1 MRVFRIFPLVIVVA
15 ATLAAQ
21 TPAQAGSP
29 SEALLLLRQL
39 SRKYAEAQSYHI
51 EAVEEQTSSNDLRR
65 EWRKTVMS
73 AATAAGSRYRFE
85 GQSAFGSAVIVSDGK
100 TVWSYHLHEH
110 LYTEAAAGQEPSGPR
125 MLEPEEEGARGAE
138 HLRHFLS
145 HIADNLKAATMRP
158 EETITVN
165 DRPVHC
171 VVLSYNEQDL
181 KEKPPDEREEVT
193 IWIDQQRGVIVRT
206 LSRGQTYLVL
216 PGSEAHV
223 PFFKETSTVYRLVTL
238 EPPDAPENTFVF
250 IPPADAKLVDEF
262 PETKAFNRQRQVAG
276 LPEPVPP
283 EKWLGKP
290 APEFRLTSS
299 EGETVSPGSFRGKA
313 VLIDV
318 WSTSCAPC
326 RAMIP
331 DLKKLYEEVAT
342 KGLVFLT
349 VDHNDDPKVATEVL
363 ARERVSWAN
372 YHDPE
377 DAVQRAFKSIGV
389 PFQVL
394 IDEDGKVRFSHVGED
409 MAKLREA
416 IANLGPRYSSVASG
430 REPGERQ

>member
-1 MRVFRIFPLVIVVA
+1 MRVFRIFPVVIVVA

-21 TPAQAGSP
+21 TPALAGSP
-29 SEALLLLRQL
+29 SEALLLLRQV

-51 EAVEEQTSSNDLRR
+51 EAVEEQTSNNDLRR
-65 EWRKTVMS
+65 EWRKTAMS
-73 AATAAGSRYRFE
+73 AAIAAGGRYRFE

-110 LYTEAAAGQEPSGPR
+110 LYTEAAASHELSGPR
-125 MLEPEEEGARGAE
+125 RLEPEEEAARRAE
-138 HLRHFLS
+138 HLRQFLS

-216 PGSEAHV
+216 PGSEMHV

-238 EPPDAPENTFVF
+238 EPHDALETFVF

-262 PETKAFNRQRQVAG
+262 PETKAFSRQRQAAG
-276 LPEPVPP
+276 LPEPVAS
-283 EKWLGKP
+283 ETWLGKP

-299 EGETVSPGSFRGKA
+299 EGKTVSPGSFRGKP

-331 DLKKLYEEVAT
+331 DLKKLYEEVAA

-349 VDHNDDPKVATEVL
+349 VDHNDDPRVATEVL
-363 ARERVSWAN
+363 AHERVSWTN

-394 IDEDGKVRFSHVGED
+394 IDEEGKVRFSQVGDD
-409 MAKLREA
+409 MPKLREA
-416 IANLGPRYSSVASG
+416 IANLGPRYRSVASARG
-430 REPGERQ
+430 PGERQ